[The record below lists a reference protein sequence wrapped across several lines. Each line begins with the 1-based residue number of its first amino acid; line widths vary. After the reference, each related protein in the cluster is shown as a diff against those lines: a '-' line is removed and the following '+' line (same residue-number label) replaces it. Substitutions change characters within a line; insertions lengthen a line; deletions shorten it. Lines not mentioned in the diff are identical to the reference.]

1 MIAALETARFPA
13 TMRPPAMLRALLE
26 LSRVSNL
33 PTVWTNVLAAWIIAS
48 GPRWQWTPALG
59 WLLLGASLIYSA
71 GMILN
76 DACDA
81 AWDRD
86 HRPERP
92 IPSGRIALQ
101 VVWGIGL
108 AWLLGGAAIMIL
120 LGGASWLM
128 TLLLLAAIVA
138 YDVYHKPW
146 AGSVIVM
153 GACRTLLYLA
163 AGSAQFQTDDPN
175 LFAWVYG
182 PSWEFV
188 AIPGVLMGLYIVS
201 LSLVAR
207 AETKGVV
214 GQLLRYAALAFWA
227 LPILWSVVLF
237 IPASKGIHPPVIWLW
252 LPIGCYVGWLLFS
265 VRQLRA
271 GPRGIGTAVG
281 CLLAGIP
288 LVDALMISSGSPL
301 TAALLCCLPP
311 LLRLWQRWVA
321 AT

>member
-1 MIAALETARFPA
+1 
-13 TMRPPAMLRALLE
+13 MLRALLE

-33 PTVWTNVLAAWIIAS
+33 PTIWTNVLAAWIIAS
-48 GPRWQWTPALG
+48 GHGWRWTPALG

-76 DACDA
+76 DAFDA

-92 IPSGRIALQ
+92 IPSGRIG
-101 VVWGIGL
+101 VTTVWAIGL
-108 AWLLGGAAIMIL
+108 AWLIGGAMIMVA

-138 YDVYHKPW
+138 YDAYHKPW

-163 AGSAQFQTDDPN
+163 VGSAQLQSDDPN
-175 LFAWVYG
+175 LFAWVCG
-182 PSWEFV
+182 PSIWFV
-188 AIPGVLMGLYIVS
+188 GVPGTLLGLYIIS
-201 LSLVAR
+201 LSLAAR
-207 AETKGVV
+207 AEAKGSLGWVSRYSALVFWVLPVVWSLLIFVPATKGSHPNV
-214 GQLLRYAALAFWA
+214 FWLC
-227 LPILWSVVLF
+227 LPISAYL
-237 IPASKGIHPPVIWLW
+237 A
-252 LPIGCYVGWLLFS
+252 WLLFANHKLLLGAS
-265 VRQLRA
+265 
-271 GPRGIGTAVG
+271 GIGQSVG

-288 LVDALMISSGSPL
+288 LVDALMISERAPL

>member
-1 MIAALETARFPA
+1 
-13 TMRPPAMLRALLE
+13 MLRALLE

-33 PTVWTNVLAAWIIAS
+33 PTIWTNVLAAWIIAS
-48 GPRWQWTPALG
+48 GHGWRWTPALG

-76 DACDA
+76 DAFDA

-92 IPSGRIALQ
+92 IPSGRIGLTT
-101 VVWGIGL
+101 VWAIGL
-108 AWLLGGAAIMIL
+108 AWLIGGAVIMIA

-128 TLLLLAAIVA
+128 TLLLLAAIVT
-138 YDVYHKPW
+138 YDAYHKPW

-163 AGSAQFQTDDPN
+163 VGSAQHSEVAVQFFVGTKDG
-175 LFAWVYG
+175 A
-182 PSWEFV
+182 SW
-188 AIPGVLMGLYIVS
+188 ALSNAGVLLGLYIIS

-207 AETKGVV
+207 SESKGFL
-214 GQLLRYAALAFWA
+214 GQIARYLALSFWV
-227 LPILWSVVLF
+227 LPILWSVMLF
-237 IPASKGIHPPVIWLW
+237 IPASKGLHPPVIWLW
-252 LPIGCYVGWLLFS
+252 LPIGCYVGWLFFS

-271 GPRGIGTAVG
+271 GPQGIGKAVG

-288 LVDALMISSGSPL
+288 LVDALMISSIAPQV
-301 TAALLCCLPP
+301 ALALCCLPP